1 MACIIS
7 LHSMI
12 MLGKENEH
20 GCVAGLFSLL
30 NPKWY
35 FMSTYYYPT
44 HELDGVPVFSLG
56 CFWGGA
62 FPCCANIPPY
72 QCFTGCCTP
81 HKTHG
86 MQNLSVYNSY
96 YQTVIHMQVHSNQ
109 WHNSDTC
116 GGYGLD
122 LRLVLWTP
130 SSAPLI
136 SKFWREHCGVQIT
149 RASGHTNKVPV
160 LMVYIIEVTIV

>member
-1 MACIIS
+1 
-7 LHSMI
+7 MI

-30 NPKWY
+30 DPKCY

-56 CFWGGA
+56 CFWGA
-62 FPCCANIPPY
+62 HSPIVQIYPLSVFHRLLH
-72 QCFTGCCTP
+72 P
-81 HKTHG
+81 HKSHG
-86 MQNLSVYNSY
+86 MQSQSVYNSY

-116 GGYGLD
+116 GG
-122 LRLVLWTP
+122 
-130 SSAPLI
+130 
-136 SKFWREHCGVQIT
+136 
-149 RASGHTNKVPV
+149 
-160 LMVYIIEVTIV
+160 